1 MSEAKGPQIQQ
12 PQTEEMLM
20 EVIRNL
26 RAHPEQYQR
35 LRKAMQEA
43 TDRARVQTLLQFVTT
58 DRDLAALMPARGGG
72 GMPGGEAALAWTTVT
87 VTTVF
92 ILEGSAY

>member
-1 MSEAKGPQIQQ
+1 MPEAKGGQSQQ
-12 PQTEEMLM
+12 PQTEELLM

-26 RAHPEQYQR
+26 RANPEQYQR

-43 TDRARVQTLLQFVTT
+43 TDRARVQTLLQFVTS

-72 GMPGGEAALAWTTVT
+72 ISGQETALAWTTVT